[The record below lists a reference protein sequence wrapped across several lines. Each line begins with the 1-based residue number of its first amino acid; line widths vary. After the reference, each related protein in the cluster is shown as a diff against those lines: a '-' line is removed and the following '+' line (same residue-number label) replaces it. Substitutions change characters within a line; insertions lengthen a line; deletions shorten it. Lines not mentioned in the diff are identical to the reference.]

1 MTIAEAPQVFV
12 VDDDPSVLTAL
23 KRLLN
28 SAGFS
33 TRTFLSP
40 LDFLSAHDP
49 NVPGCA
55 VIDVGMD
62 KMSGIVLQERLMLGE
77 QPRPIIFLTGCDD
90 VRVSVQAM
98 KAGALDY
105 LSKPVSDTA
114 LLAAVEH
121 AIDQD
126 RKARVVRQE
135 SAELRQ
141 RYESLTVREREVMAQ
156 IVRGRLNKQI
166 AFDLGI
172 VEKTAKVHRGRV
184 MEKMQVRSV
193 AALVRIA
200 ERLDLA
206 GAGDK

>member
-1 MTIAEAPQVFV
+1 MIAQARQVFV

-28 SAGFS
+28 SAGFL
-33 TRTFLSP
+33 TQTFLSP

-49 NVPGCA
+49 EIPGCA

-62 KMSGIVLQERLMLGE
+62 QMSGIVLQERLMSGK

-105 LSKPVSDTA
+105 LTKPVSDQT
-114 LLAAVEH
+114 LLGAVEH
-121 AIDQD
+121 ALDKD
-126 RKARVVRQE
+126 SKARASRQE
-135 SAELRQ
+135 VEELRR
-141 RYESLTVREREVMAQ
+141 RYDSLTLREREVITQ

-166 AFDLGI
+166 AFHLGI
-172 VEKTAKVHRGRV
+172 AEKTAKVHRGRV

-193 AALVRIA
+193 AALVQIA
-200 ERLDLA
+200 GRLDQL
-206 GAGDK
+206 